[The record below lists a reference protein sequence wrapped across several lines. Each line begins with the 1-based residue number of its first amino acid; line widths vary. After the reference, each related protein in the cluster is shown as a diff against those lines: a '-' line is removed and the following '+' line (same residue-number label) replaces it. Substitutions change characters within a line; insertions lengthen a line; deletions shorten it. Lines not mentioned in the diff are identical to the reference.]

1 MEEYQVLS
9 LFQEIYS
16 EVFEYKIYEL
26 FEIYEYRP
34 NLKIG
39 AKEIYLIIIFSAALD
54 SHQVLE
60 FIFLFGNLLYSIL
73 SGGNEVK
80 LNNIQYIY
88 GTIYFLH
95 TITVIFEFINLIE
108 KKFC

>member
-1 MEEYQVLS
+1 LEEYQVLS

-34 NLKIG
+34 NMKIG
-39 AKEIYLIIIFSAALD
+39 AKEIYLIITFSAALD

-73 SGGNEVK
+73 SGGNKVK
-80 LNNIQYIY
+80 
-88 GTIYFLH
+88 
-95 TITVIFEFINLIE
+95 E
-108 KKFC
+108 KFKKTKKN